1 MAEYSESLSGEV
13 IDYPESY
20 SPDMLQGLSRTPAR
34 QSLGLTNKDALPFS
48 GVDLWTAYEL
58 SWLDG
63 KGAPCVGIAEISV
76 PCNSTNII
84 ESKSLKLY
92 LHSLNEYVFA
102 SHNKLVT
109 TLTND
114 LSKVCGV
121 TIGVELFSVDQYRE
135 KGLNSFSGDC
145 LDNIATRSRNS
156 SPNPELLS
164 LADGGAIVEETLYSH
179 LLKSSCPVTGQ
190 PDWGSISISY
200 SGLAINRHSLLSY
213 ILSYRHHQAFHEHCV
228 ERIYMDI
235 DARCHPDRLTIVA
248 RYTRRGGID
257 INPWR
262 SSTGE
267 VPDSF
272 RLSRQ

>member
-1 MAEYSESLSGEV
+1 MAEYSERVSGET
-13 IDYPESY
+13 IDYPDNY
-20 SPDMLQGLSRTPAR
+20 NPDTLQGQSRSPAR
-34 QSLGLTNKDALPFS
+34 QSLGLAYNDPLPFS

-76 PCNSTNII
+76 PCKSTNII

-92 LHSLNEYVFA
+92 LHSLNEYVFT
-102 SHNKLVT
+102 SRNDLVT
-109 TLTND
+109 TLVSD

-121 TIGVELFSVDQYRE
+121 TIGVELFSVGQYCE

-145 LDNIATRSRNS
+145 LDHFTTQCRSS

-164 LADGGAIVEETLYSH
+164 LADNGAIVEETLYSH
-179 LLKSSCPVTGQ
+179 LLKSNCPVTGQ
-190 PDWGSISISY
+190 PDWGSISICYVGS
-200 SGLAINRHSLLSY
+200 AINRQSLLTY

-235 DARCHPDRLTIVA
+235 DAHCYPDRLTVIA

-262 SSTGE
+262 SSTTE